1 MYHTVRLH
9 PVLCTFSCD
18 MAAVYKTPVP
28 RRSRKLDAQV
38 KTEQDAKEPDTII
51 NSPQLST
58 LDGSVT
64 QPDFPRLQATFEDE
78 PQTTPAVEAQ
88 SSSAKRKAST
98 TAPWYAHKKLII
110 MAHPD
115 MSSVEQLILAKKTY
129 EPLGR
134 QRSAQSL
141 HREAFLLRNP
151 NHGLEWGDLQRA
163 IRVDLLSRI

>member
-1 MYHTVRLH
+1 MCHTVRLLQCAALS
-9 PVLCTFSCD
+9 PVN
-18 MAAVYKTPVP
+18 MAAVYRTPVP
-28 RRSRKLDAQV
+28 RRSRKSEAQPQ
-38 KTEQDAKEPDTII
+38 TEQDGKEPATPI
-51 NSPQLST
+51 NTQQLST
-58 LDGSVT
+58 LDGSDS
-64 QPDFPRLQATFEDE
+64 QPDFPRLQATYEDE
-78 PQTTPAVEAQ
+78 PQPTSAVEAH

-98 TAPWYAHKKLII
+98 AAPWYAHKKLII

-115 MSSVEQLILAKKTY
+115 LSSVEQLILAKKTY

>member
-1 MYHTVRLH
+1 
-9 PVLCTFSCD
+9 
-18 MAAVYKTPVP
+18 MASVYKTPVP
-28 RRSRKLDAQV
+28 RRSRKLEAQV
-38 KTEQDAKEPDTII
+38 KTEQDAKEPFTPI

-58 LDGSVT
+58 LDGSAA

-78 PQTTPAVEAQ
+78 PQPTPAIEAQ

-98 TAPWYAHKKLII
+98 PAPWYAHRKLVI

-115 MSSVEQLILAKKTY
+115 LSSVEQLILAKKTY

-151 NHGLEWGDLQRA
+151 NHGLEGEELHRA
-163 IRVDLLSRI
+163 IRLDLLSRI